1 MEFRCRLVSADG
13 DLVEGVYSAEN
24 ESRLRQELEEKGL
37 HVLSL
42 RARGSA
48 TRWLPSLVSRR
59 RVARHEFLV
68 FNQELA
74 TLLKAGM
81 PLVQSLSALIYPAIL
96 VVLSVALVLIIVLRV
111 VPAFSDFYAS
121 FGAELP
127 LSTRV
132 IMGVSDLVL
141 SRFPLILAGLVA
153 GGAALAAWLR
163 QPGQRLRLD
172 RGLLRLPFVGGS
184 LRKFS

>member
-42 RARGSA
+42 RARGSVV
-48 TRWLPSLVSRR
+48 RWLPSLVTRR
-59 RVARHEFLV
+59 RIARHEFLV

-81 PLVQSLSALIYPAIL
+81 PLVQSLDMLRRQTASPVFRAVLDAVHEKVRAGTTRSTMMSTSATE
-96 VVLSVALVLIIVLRV
+96 S
-111 VPAFSDFYAS
+111 
-121 FGAELP
+121 
-127 LSTRV
+127 
-132 IMGVSDLVL
+132 
-141 SRFPLILAGLVA
+141 
-153 GGAALAAWLR
+153 
-163 QPGQRLRLD
+163 
-172 RGLLRLPFVGGS
+172 
-184 LRKFS
+184 